1 MTISIDR
8 RRLFQSTAASIFAG
22 AAATQ
27 FAGPASLA
35 AAEPSASPLAKGATI
50 LFQGDSITDAGR
62 DRSRSEANDARALG
76 NGYPMFL
83 AGGLLRDH
91 AAEKLK
97 VFNRGISGNKVPDL
111 AARWQA
117 DCLDLK
123 PDVLSILV
131 GVNDIW
137 HKLNG
142 NYDGTV
148 ATYQSGFKDLL
159 EQTQAELPDVRIA
172 ICEPF
177 VLRCGAVTD
186 QWFPEFTERREAA
199 RQVASDLALEW
210 VPFQTMFDEA
220 SKIAPPDYWAGDGVH
235 PTLAGHS
242 LMAETWRQTL
252 GI

>member
-1 MTISIDR
+1 MNLTVDR
-8 RRLFQSTAASIFAG
+8 RRLFQTTAASIVAG
-22 AAATQ
+22 AVASRLGG
-27 FAGPASLA
+27 FSPAA
-35 AAEPSASPLAKGATI
+35 AAEPGTTPLAKGATV

-62 DRSRSEANDARALG
+62 DRSRRDANDPRALG
-76 NGYPMFL
+76 DGYPVVI

-91 AAEKLK
+91 AAAQLK
-97 VFNRGISGNKVPDL
+97 IFNRGISGNKVPDL
-111 AARWQA
+111 AARWQV

-142 NYDGTV
+142 DYDGTV
-148 ATYQSGFKDLL
+148 AVYESGFQSLL
-159 EQTQAELPDVRIA
+159 EETQSKLPGVRIA

-177 VLRCGAVTD
+177 VLRCGAVSD
-186 QWFPEFTERREAA
+186 KWFPEFTQRREAA
-199 RQVASDLALEW
+199 QKVASEMSLEW

-220 SKIAPPDYWAGDGVH
+220 SKIAPPDYWAADGVH
-235 PTLAGHS
+235 PSLAGHA